1 MNEHSAIATT
11 YTAIDRLSEPQDAL
25 IDIREVAKTF
35 VKQRLDNTKSVEQI
49 RAKALSKLSDR
60 LDDEDAK
67 FSPAALL
74 NIIDTLNNSS
84 KDDLATI
91 MKAQSGDGKPGQG
104 GNYYNIFM
112 SGPDGSSGGFEGTTP
127 QLNSKQFGIIEKLVL
142 AAEVITTKNE
152 GQ

>member
-11 YTAIDRLSEPQDAL
+11 YTAIDALSEPQEQL

-35 VKQRLDNTKSVEQI
+35 VKQRLANTQSVEQI
-49 RAKALSKLSDR
+49 RAKALSKLADR

-91 MKAQSGDGKPGQG
+91 MKAQSGDAKLGQG

-112 SGPDGSSGGFEGTTP
+112 GGSENGSGGFGGSQP
-127 QLNSKQFGIIEKLVL
+127 QLSSKQFGIIEKLVL
-142 AAEVITTKNE
+142 AAEVITANNGSK
-152 GQ
+152 

>member
-11 YTAIDRLSEPQDAL
+11 YTAIDALSEPQEQL

-35 VKQRLDNTKSVEQI
+35 VKQRLANTQSVEQI
-49 RAKALSKLSDR
+49 RAKALSKLADR

-91 MKAQSGDGKPGQG
+91 MKAQSGDAKPGQG

-112 SGPDGSSGGFEGTTP
+112 GDSGGSGGSNSTAL
-127 QLNSKQFGIIEKLVL
+127 QLNSRQFGIIEKLVL
-142 AAEVITTKNE
+142 VAETVVANK
-152 GQ
+152 Q